1 MKSRASIAGHPVHP
15 ALVALPIGCF
25 FLVLVGDVAHASTG
39 AEFWY
44 TFSFTCLGAGILT
57 ALAAAAAGLV
67 DYFGVKMSEAGG
79 KLATIHLVL
88 NLTGVALYAL
98 NWFLRR
104 DLAAFHTSRWSLV
117 FGLEVVTFLA
127 LGVSGWLGGR
137 IVFENKVG
145 VLENDDP
152 EATEIGRR
160 EGPVHGG
167 PRPGGTS
174 LARPGGIS
182 SNVRT

>member
-1 MKSRASIAGHPVHP
+1 VKSRASVAGHPLHP

-25 FLVLVGDVAHASTG
+25 FLVLVGDVAHARTD
-39 AEFWY
+39 ADFWY
-44 TFSFTCLGAGILT
+44 TFSFVCLGAGILT

-79 KLATIHLVL
+79 RVATIHLVL
-88 NLTGVALYAL
+88 NLTCVALYAL
-98 NWFLRR
+98 NWVLRR
-104 DLAAFHTSRWSLV
+104 HEAALHTARWALV

-145 VLENDDP
+145 VLENEDP

-160 EGPVHGG
+160 EGTHKQR
-167 PRPGGTS
+167 PRPGGN
-174 LARPGGIS
+174 P
-182 SNVRT
+182 VRGSAPTRDTAS